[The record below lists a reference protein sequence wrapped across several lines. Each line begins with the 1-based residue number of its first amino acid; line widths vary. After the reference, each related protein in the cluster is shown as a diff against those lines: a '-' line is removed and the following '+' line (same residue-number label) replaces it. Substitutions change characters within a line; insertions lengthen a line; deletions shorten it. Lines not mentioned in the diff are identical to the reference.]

1 MQCSVRPWASE
12 RGDTMTTTRIGIRV
26 LCIALASAVSAS
38 AQQVLTTPEVN
49 EAVQSDVSPPVG
61 SSVLAPQSG
70 ASRDVDVQESRRPK
84 LPHLIDAARAPS
96 AATSSAPPRKAAA
109 ASSLP

>member
-1 MQCSVRPWASE
+1 
-12 RGDTMTTTRIGIRV
+12 MTITRIGIRV

-38 AQQVLTTPEVN
+38 AQQVLTNPAVN

-70 ASRDVDVQESRRPK
+70 AARDVDVQESRRPK
-84 LPHLIDAARAPS
+84 LPHLIDAAREASP
-96 AATSSAPPRKAAA
+96 ASSAPLRRAAA
-109 ASSLP
+109 APSLPISIGVNIL